1 MLEVLLVRMKLW
13 SQVQVVKKSVF
24 LKAYVYEAGVEAGHE
39 FPDFTYVHV
48 AYGKGEVS
56 FLFLELY
63 QVLVLHEGN
72 RDFLG
77 LYVYY

>member
-1 MLEVLLVRMKLW
+1 MSFRTLPTYMLPTEK
-13 SQVQVVKKSVF
+13 
-24 LKAYVYEAGVEAGHE
+24 
-39 FPDFTYVHV
+39 
-48 AYGKGEVS
+48 EVS